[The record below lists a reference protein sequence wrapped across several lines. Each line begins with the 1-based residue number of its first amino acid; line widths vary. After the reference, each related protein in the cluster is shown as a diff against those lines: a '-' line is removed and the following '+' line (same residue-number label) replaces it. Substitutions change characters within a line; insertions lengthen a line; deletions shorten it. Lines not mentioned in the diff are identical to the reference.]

1 MKKIRLAFSILF
13 VFAGVLTAAYL
24 WMPKDTALASSA
36 KIQNTVE
43 APATQLGI
51 GAIGRIEP
59 RSRVIRLSHDQ
70 GPEGARI
77 EKVLVEE
84 GQIVQ
89 AGDTLVLF
97 SDYQRRQSELEMA
110 KARLKAIEA
119 RLPGFHADLAD
130 AEAAYKRYQSLL
142 DSAVISRASYD
153 QTKARFQ
160 KAAADLNTA
169 RFDIETTKTEV
180 RLAGQKMAQSILK
193 APMNGTVLKIH
204 ARQGERVTDSAI
216 MEFADLT
223 QLDVV
228 AEVYENDIPRIQ
240 ISLAADVILPGIE
253 KKYAATVRER
263 GFLVRKNDLN
273 DTDPLA
279 DRDNRVVEVRLTL
292 DNTAIDDLKH
302 QILRQVQVQIKP

>member
-1 MKKIRLAFSILF
+1 MKKLRLVIFILF
-13 VFAGVLTAAYL
+13 LSVGVLAATYL
-24 WMPKDTALASSA
+24 WMPKDTAMASSA
-36 KIQNTVE
+36 KIKNAVE
-43 APATQLGI
+43 TPATSLGI

-77 EKVLVEE
+77 EKMLVEE
-84 GQIVQ
+84 GQVVQ
-89 AGDTLVLF
+89 ADETLVLF
-97 SDYQRRQSELEMA
+97 SDYKRRQSELEMA
-110 KARLKAIEA
+110 QARLKAIEA

-180 RLAGQKMAQSILK
+180 RLAGQKMAQSLLK

-204 ARQGERVTDSAI
+204 TRQGERVTDGAI

-223 QLDVV
+223 RLDVV
-228 AEVYENDIPRIQ
+228 AEVYENDIPRIKTN
-240 ISLAADVILPGIE
+240 LAAEVVLPGIE
-253 KKYAATVRER
+253 KKYTATVRER

-292 DNTAIDDLKH
+292 DEPAINDLKH

>member
-1 MKKIRLAFSILF
+1 
-13 VFAGVLTAAYL
+13 
-24 WMPKDTALASSA
+24 
-36 KIQNTVE
+36 
-43 APATQLGI
+43 
-51 GAIGRIEP
+51 
-59 RSRVIRLSHDQ
+59 
-70 GPEGARI
+70 
-77 EKVLVEE
+77 
-84 GQIVQ
+84 
-89 AGDTLVLF
+89 
-97 SDYQRRQSELEMA
+97 
-110 KARLKAIEA
+110 
-119 RLPGFHADLAD
+119 
-130 AEAAYKRYQSLL
+130 
-142 DSAVISRASYD
+142 
-153 QTKARFQ
+153 
-160 KAAADLNTA
+160 
-169 RFDIETTKTEV
+169 
-180 RLAGQKMAQSILK
+180 
-193 APMNGTVLKIH
+193 MNGTVLKIH